1 MSTQTLPQEVVVD
14 AVKGEV
20 YAIDRDGNIRIVGHG
35 ETLMPGEVII
45 TINGA
50 SIDVIANG
58 SLFLVDEN
66 CFACIPEPKLG
77 QEDLDVVTAE
87 IEGKVS
93 VDPTVATDFDADDV
107 AAIQQAILE
116 GADPTAILEATAAG
130 PAAAGGASGSAN
142 AGFVTIEYNNPEVLA
157 STFFETTASFDNTDL
172 NDDLNG
178 FDITILADGGQSL
191 SSELT
196 EGSISLS
203 SYPQSI
209 TSQVIVDAADL
220 PLEPN
225 SFVPEPTSLALLLE
239 ELSTDITSGGESVSF
254 VFSAEQNAIIGTQDG
269 QDVIRID
276 IEAISAGRDVQ
287 LEVVTTISQGIDHVP
302 SVADGLVSFDNDQ
315 IQIAFDIIGS
325 DIGGNSILSPVD
337 IVTTIADGDD
347 PSVQNITIEN
357 VESSSALIEGRFID
371 IGSDQIATATFDQ
384 ESLAQFDGLLS
395 DSLTTIASLSDDG
408 SRITL
413 SIADTNDVVLTISLN
428 TDGTYQ
434 FEQFK
439 PLQHDGQTEEILL
452 TLPTT
457 TVDFDQDVETSTFT
471 IKIIDDQLD
480 IVDVDALRVDENDI
494 SNVGSEQD
502 APAFAMGQI
511 TISQDSDGAAQYRL
525 DGSSNPVDGL
535 TSHGAVIALLESDN
549 PDGGFT
555 YTATAN
561 GETVF
566 TFVVNRDGTYNF
578 TLQGPID
585 HAIDSDELTIN
596 FPVVVT
602 DFDGDTA
609 VATIPVTIDD
619 DTPTIS
625 GVEALLV
632 DEDDI
637 LLIGSEQND
646 SATVQG
652 KFTTVA
658 GSDGVASYELSD
670 AVSPVQ
676 GLTSQ
681 GDAVTL
687 EGSLNAD
694 GSYTY
699 SATAN
704 GASVFEL
711 TLQVNGEYT
720 FTLQGPIDHAEGSDS
735 LQLNFPIVATD
746 LDGDTTT
753 STIPVTIV
761 DDKPSITSVVALEVD
776 EDGLNTA
783 SPNTLIAEGKFTTTQ
798 GSDKVISYQLEV
810 GSDPVSGL
818 TSQGQPIT
826 LTEVSNSDGSFT
838 YIATANGNQVFT
850 LNVSPDGSYN
860 FKLESQIDHE
870 PDSGRLTIEFPI
882 VATDFDGDTTTA
894 IIPVQIIDDAPI
906 IDDVIP
912 LNVNEDDLP
921 NIGSDENESV
931 YVEGRFTTDQG
942 ADRVVSY
949 QLDSS
954 TNPVDG
960 LTSQG
965 NVVTLQESENQDGS
979 FTYIATADGNP
990 VFTMNVNID
999 GSYDFKLEG
1008 PIDHPLGSDGLT
1020 LDFSIIATDFDGD
1033 TTTATI
1039 PVTISDDKPAL
1050 DGLIDGSVTKVDEDD
1065 IQAIGS
1071 EGSSQLNS
1079 VKGNFNAIDGS
1090 DGIVEYQVTDLDSPV
1105 KDLTSGGQ
1113 DLVLVEVSNSN
1124 GVAVYE
1130 ARIDG
1135 TTMPV
1140 FRITLDASDDS
1151 YQFDLLAPLDHAI
1164 ADGENELVINLPIQ
1178 ATDYDGDES
1187 NVQTLPITVVD
1198 DVPTISGVTPNSE
1211 LTVDEDDLPK
1221 GSDEA
1226 SPQDTLIG
1234 GTLDITEGADQV
1246 VSIQLNNL
1254 ESPVKGLTSGGDAI
1268 ALILTSSSG
1277 GVNVYQ
1283 GVAGTPQA
1291 VIFELTLDARDN
1303 SYQFD
1308 LKKPLDHPDGDTE
1321 NQIILELPV
1330 TATDKDGDESPE
1342 YSLAIKVVDDIPVV
1356 TSIDTLEVNEDDL
1369 SQGSDPSKE
1378 PRVDSGQFDVTS
1390 ADGIDSFELD
1400 LTPGKIPTLT
1410 SGGDEVSI
1418 TLDTSAS
1425 SATSLVYVGETAG
1438 GETIFTLTLH
1448 QDGRYDFELSGP
1460 LDHAVGSDEI
1470 LLNLPIIITDGDKD
1484 AISATLPVKIADD
1497 KPALDGLIDGSV
1509 TKIDEDDIQTIG
1521 SEGSSQI
1528 NSVKGNFNAIDGSD
1542 GIVEY
1547 QVTDLDSPVK
1557 DLTSGGQDLVLVEVS
1572 NSNGVAVYEARIDGT
1587 TMPVFRITLDASDDS
1602 YQFDLLAPLDHAIA
1616 DGENELVI
1624 NLPIQATDYDG
1635 DESNVQTLPITVVDD
1650 VPTISGVTPNS
1661 ELTVDEDDLPKG
1673 SDEASPQDTLIGGT
1687 LDITEGADQ
1696 VVSIQLNNLESPVK
1710 GLTSGGDAIALIL
1723 TSSSGGVNVYQG
1735 VAGTPQAV
1743 IFELTLDARDNSY
1756 QFDLK
1761 KPLDHP
1767 DGDTENQIILE
1778 LPVTATDKDGD
1789 ESPEYSLAIKV
1800 VDDIPVVTSI
1810 DTLEVNEDDLSQ
1822 GSDPSKEPRVDSGQ
1836 FDVTSA
1842 DGIDS
1847 FELDLT
1853 PGKIPTLT
1861 SGGDE
1866 VSIALDSSVSS
1877 ATSLVYVGET
1887 AGGET
1892 IFTLTLHQDGRYD
1905 FELSGPLDHAAGSDE
1920 ILLNLPII
1928 ITDGDKDAI
1937 SATLPVKIA
1946 DDKPALDGLIDG
1958 SVTKIDEDDIQ
1969 TIGSEGS
1976 SQINSV
1982 KGNFNAIDGSDGI
1995 VEYQVTDLGAPVK
2008 DLTSAGQDLVLVEV
2022 SNSNGVSIYEARIDG
2037 TTTPV
2042 FRITLDASD
2051 DSYQFDLLAPLDHPT
2066 ANGENELVINL
2077 PIQATDYD
2085 GDVSNVQTLPITVVD
2100 DIPVV
2105 TSIDTLEVNED
2116 DLSQGSDP
2124 SKDPRVD
2131 SGQFDVTSADGID
2144 SFELDLT
2151 PGKIPTLTSGG
2162 DEVSI
2167 TLDTSASSAT
2177 SLVYVGETAGGETI
2191 FTLTLHQDGR
2201 YDFELSGP
2209 LDHAAGSDEILLNL
2223 PIIITDGD
2231 KDAITATLPV
2241 KIADD
2246 KPALDGLIDGSVT
2259 KIDEDD
2265 IQTIGSEGSSQLNS
2279 IKGNF
2284 NAIDGSD
2291 GIVEYQVTDLDS
2303 PVKDLTS
2310 GGQDLVLV
2318 EVSNSN
2324 GVSVYEA
2331 RIDGTTMP
2339 VFRITLDA
2347 SDDSYQFDLLAPLD
2361 HATADGENELVINLP
2376 IQATD
2381 YDGDVSNVQTLPITV
2396 VDDVP
2401 TISGVTPS
2409 SELTVDEDD
2418 LPKGSDEA
2426 SPQDTLIGGTLDITE
2441 GADQVVSIQLNNLES
2456 PVKGLTSGGDAI
2468 TLILASSSG
2477 GVNVYQGVAGTQ
2489 QQVVFELT
2497 LDARDNSYQFD
2508 LKKPLEHPDGDTENQ
2523 IILEL
2528 PVTAMDKDGDESPE
2542 YSLAIKVVDD
2552 IPVVTSIDT
2561 LEVNEDDLSQGSDP
2575 SKEPRI
2581 DSGQFDVTSADGID
2595 SFELDLTPG
2604 KIPTLTS
2611 GGDEVSIT
2619 LDTSASSATSLVY
2632 IGETAGGE
2640 TIFTLTLHQDGRYD
2654 FELSGPLDHAVGSDE
2669 ILLNLPIIITDGDKD
2684 AITAT
2689 LPVKIADDKPALDG
2703 LIDGSVTKI
2712 DEDDIQTIG
2721 SEGSS
2726 QLNSVKGNFNAIDGS
2741 DGIVEYQITDLDS
2754 AVKDLTSGGQDL
2766 VLVEV
2771 SNSNGVAIYEARI
2784 DGTATPVFRI
2794 TLDAS
2799 DDSYQFDLLAPLDHA
2814 IADGENEL
2822 VINLPIQA
2830 TDYDGDVSNVQ
2841 TLPITVVD
2849 DLPALIKVD
2858 DSSTTII
2865 DEDDLK
2871 VGSDTTGP
2879 RSISGSFDV
2888 IDGADQI
2895 THYQVADLDAAVS
2908 GLQSNKQDIELKE
2921 VSSNGGVTIYEA
2933 VIVGTS
2939 TQVFTLTLDANNDTY
2954 QFDLIRPVDH
2964 ASGGAQNRLTIDIPI
2979 SATDYDGDTTTSVD
2993 LPITIVDDVP
3003 EIKSADTL
3011 FLDEDDLPNGSEV
3024 LKDSL
3029 EATGNFDTEQG
3040 ADTVASYQL
3049 TLSSQPIPGIT
3060 SEGQSV
3066 TLVQTD
3072 VTNNNYTYQGKTPD
3086 GKAVFTVLLNSDG
3099 SYKFTL
3105 NGVLD
3110 HGTQGEDELTVN
3122 LPVFATDV
3130 DGDVSSITLPVV
3142 ITDDV
3147 PTIHNNAISVVE
3159 GKGSSTIQLF
3169 LDPTDNDLDYG
3180 ADGAEITSFTAEP
3193 SDVYFVV
3200 NGANVA
3206 EVELNGSDKVVSVY
3220 KMLDGVD
3227 TEIGRLTVKTD
3238 GSVRFRAN
3246 DDLDHSEA
3254 DPINFTLKVTATDG
3268 DKDIS
3273 TSDVDISITD
3283 RDGKIQTANVLTFE
3297 DRGRDGVI
3305 AGIDAANPEDNLSTL
3320 DVRPANVNLV
3330 VDLNDV
3336 DRNETLGDITILKA
3350 NTHNGTFYY
3359 RDGDGKFVELVPTNN
3374 KIVLDASNVDQTVNG
3389 ELVTLNN
3396 LFFIPERHFST
3407 DEDGFSPRIQVEI
3420 LNNGTVDHVIGG
3432 RLNIQVDSIADIATW
3447 KTTSTFDYVVDED
3460 DQNVSLSIEAETQD
3474 TSDPETIVY
3483 ELVFTGGESNASL
3496 VYSDGT
3502 PLQQENGKYFV
3513 DANRIGDV
3521 EVDPIDNFSGSITL
3535 NITAITT
3542 ERENALSGKQ
3552 TVRSETQEIVI
3563 DVQPV
3568 ADEGAFSVNRIN
3580 IFEDNARTQ
3589 NTIEPVSDHD
3599 PLLLNEV
3606 INMKPSSDVDGSE
3619 TLFVR
3624 ISNFSDDG
3632 VTLVWLDTANPSQIN
3647 TVTDSSG
3654 NVLYYE
3660 IPESHLADV
3669 EVLPPLHSNEDFT
3682 FDVEGIIKDNATLSS
3697 GPDQDVLSL
3706 GTKTVNVAVK
3716 GVADIPDIILIDQN
3730 NDWQIFSDATGAG
3743 IETTIPENGAATL
3756 SFSVVSGE
3764 FKDAPLDGSESLTVI
3779 LSNIPNGVNVVD
3791 ADGDSVDLTFVGYDS
3806 KGEPIYEANI
3816 TGRNFNS
3823 GIQIIP
3829 TESST
3834 ENIHITGTLIV
3845 TENDGHT
3852 RIVDRE
3858 IRIKV
3863 EPVIDA
3869 QDNYV
3874 VTSEGN
3880 EDTRINIDWEPSAT
3894 QSPDADEFYAALTIS
3909 GFPPGSTVYVDG
3921 SAQLLTGNSL
3931 TLTPLPN
3938 ESEQDFS
3945 ARVTQT
3951 GYIQVQLEENSST
3964 DFDLLTQ
3971 VTVKEVDAEYVDAVN
3986 PGEGIVSSVI
3996 NGTVKVQVNPVVENE
4011 NLSGDVSTQTRLLV
4025 EEADGTVTNFIRSTD
4040 LGNIDFT
4047 INTSDGGHTG
4057 ANIIK
4062 YQEFDLS
4069 SKEVVTQLVVQFN
4082 NVDPD
4087 ILDQLIIIGA
4097 SNEGNGR
4104 WTITDENN
4112 FTILAP
4118 AGLDLTPDV
4127 DTDDTGYSQIGLTI
4141 YAQVNDLGE
4150 DTVEKDAT
4158 QRRETEI
4165 TLEFPTKIEPK
4176 DSVAAEIKIDPDVQ
4190 IDGHEDNAIS
4200 FGSQLASKAST
4211 FNSDG
4216 VEDVLTVVIKPSD
4229 AGLLP
4234 GLTISGANVDFVDGV
4249 YVFQAKIDASGNIT
4263 GLDGLT
4269 LKVAQDWAGDFELPV
4284 LFVTTDTLSGDEKSF
4299 KENIPVQILPVADV
4313 PDSSPDQPLDN
4324 NVTPNVTLDIK
4335 GTLGLDSDKQPVND
4349 LNNDVPTD
4357 DGIGYEDGL
4366 IQLDLSVDFA
4376 DVRNS
4381 SGAGRETLTSIKLT
4395 LADTALGEFVHPDG
4409 TTIGTSIEFTAA
4421 EIAAGALD
4429 NVLFKPKENYPIG
4442 AGKIRSRLMS
4452 RVKLPILRLLIKR
4465 HWHQVLII
4473 KMYVHLPMTSRLK

>member
-1 MSTQTLPQEVVVD
+1 M
-14 AVKGEV
+14 
-20 YAIDRDGNIRIVGHG
+20 
-35 ETLMPGEVII
+35 
-45 TINGA
+45 
-50 SIDVIANG
+50 
-58 SLFLVDEN
+58 
-66 CFACIPEPKLG
+66 FA
-77 QEDLDVVTAE
+77 
-87 IEGKVS
+87 
-93 VDPTVATDFDADDV
+93 F
-107 AAIQQAILE
+107 
-116 GADPTAILEATAAG
+116 
-130 PAAAGGASGSAN
+130 
-142 AGFVTIEYNNPEVLA
+142 
-157 STFFETTASFDNTDL
+157 NT
-172 NDDLNG
+172 
-178 FDITILADGGQSL
+178 
-191 SSELT
+191 
-196 EGSISLS
+196 
-203 SYPQSI
+203 
-209 TSQVIVDAADL
+209 
-220 PLEPN
+220 
-225 SFVPEPTSLALLLE
+225 
-239 ELSTDITSGGESVSF
+239 
-254 VFSAEQNAIIGTQDG
+254 
-269 QDVIRID
+269 
-276 IEAISAGRDVQ
+276 
-287 LEVVTTISQGIDHVP
+287 VP
-302 SVADGLVSFDNDQ
+302 SGQ
-315 IQIAFDIIGS
+315 
-325 DIGGNSILSPVD
+325 LS
-337 IVTTIADGDD
+337 
-347 PSVQNITIEN
+347 E
-357 VESSSALIEGRFID
+357 
-371 IGSDQIATATFDQ
+371 
-384 ESLAQFDGLLS
+384 
-395 DSLTTIASLSDDG
+395 
-408 SRITL
+408 
-413 SIADTNDVVLTISLN
+413 
-428 TDGTYQ
+428 
-434 FEQFK
+434 
-439 PLQHDGQTEEILL
+439 
-452 TLPTT
+452 
-457 TVDFDQDVETSTFT
+457 
-471 IKIIDDQLD
+471 
-480 IVDVDALRVDENDI
+480 
-494 SNVGSEQD
+494 
-502 APAFAMGQI
+502 
-511 TISQDSDGAAQYRL
+511 
-525 DGSSNPVDGL
+525 
-535 TSHGAVIALLESDN
+535 
-549 PDGGFT
+549 
-555 YTATAN
+555 
-561 GETVF
+561 
-566 TFVVNRDGTYNF
+566 
-578 TLQGPID
+578 
-585 HAIDSDELTIN
+585 
-596 FPVVVT
+596 
-602 DFDGDTA
+602 
-609 VATIPVTIDD
+609 
-619 DTPTIS
+619 
-625 GVEALLV
+625 
-632 DEDDI
+632 
-637 LLIGSEQND
+637 
-646 SATVQG
+646 
-652 KFTTVA
+652 
-658 GSDGVASYELSD
+658 
-670 AVSPVQ
+670 
-676 GLTSQ
+676 
-681 GDAVTL
+681 
-687 EGSLNAD
+687 
-694 GSYTY
+694 
-699 SATAN
+699 
-704 GASVFEL
+704 
-711 TLQVNGEYT
+711 
-720 FTLQGPIDHAEGSDS
+720 
-735 LQLNFPIVATD
+735 
-746 LDGDTTT
+746 
-753 STIPVTIV
+753 
-761 DDKPSITSVVALEVD
+761 
-776 EDGLNTA
+776 
-783 SPNTLIAEGKFTTTQ
+783 
-798 GSDKVISYQLEV
+798 
-810 GSDPVSGL
+810 
-818 TSQGQPIT
+818 
-826 LTEVSNSDGSFT
+826 
-838 YIATANGNQVFT
+838 
-850 LNVSPDGSYN
+850 
-860 FKLESQIDHE
+860 
-870 PDSGRLTIEFPI
+870 
-882 VATDFDGDTTTA
+882 
-894 IIPVQIIDDAPI
+894 
-906 IDDVIP
+906 
-912 LNVNEDDLP
+912 
-921 NIGSDENESV
+921 
-931 YVEGRFTTDQG
+931 
-942 ADRVVSY
+942 
-949 QLDSS
+949 
-954 TNPVDG
+954 
-960 LTSQG
+960 
-965 NVVTLQESENQDGS
+965 
-979 FTYIATADGNP
+979 
-990 VFTMNVNID
+990 
-999 GSYDFKLEG
+999 
-1008 PIDHPLGSDGLT
+1008 
-1020 LDFSIIATDFDGD
+1020 
-1033 TTTATI
+1033 
-1039 PVTISDDKPAL
+1039 
-1050 DGLIDGSVTKVDEDD
+1050 
-1065 IQAIGS
+1065 
-1071 EGSSQLNS
+1071 
-1079 VKGNFNAIDGS
+1079 
-1090 DGIVEYQVTDLDSPV
+1090 
-1105 KDLTSGGQ
+1105 

-1130 ARIDG
+1130 AIIDG
-1135 TTMPV
+1135 TTTPV

-1151 YQFDLLAPLDHAI
+1151 YQFDLLAPLDHAT

-1178 ATDYDGDES
+1178 ATDFDGDVS

-1198 DVPTISGVTPNSE
+1198 DVPTIGGVTPSSE

-1283 GVAGTPQA
+1283 GVAGTPQQ
-1291 VIFELTLDARDN
+1291 VVFELTFDARDN

-1308 LKKPLDHPDGDTE
+1308 LKEPLDHPDGDTE
-1321 NQIILELPV
+1321 NQITLELPV

-1378 PRVDSGQFDVTS
+1378 PRVDSGQFDITS

-1425 SATSLVYVGETAG
+1425 SV
-1438 GETIFTLTLH
+1438 
-1448 QDGRYDFELSGP
+1448 
-1460 LDHAVGSDEI
+1460 
-1470 LLNLPIIITDGDKD
+1470 
-1484 AISATLPVKIADD
+1484 
-1497 KPALDGLIDGSV
+1497 
-1509 TKIDEDDIQTIG
+1509 
-1521 SEGSSQI
+1521 
-1528 NSVKGNFNAIDGSD
+1528 
-1542 GIVEY
+1542 
-1547 QVTDLDSPVK
+1547 
-1557 DLTSGGQDLVLVEVS
+1557 
-1572 NSNGVAVYEARIDGT
+1572 
-1587 TMPVFRITLDASDDS
+1587 
-1602 YQFDLLAPLDHAIA
+1602 
-1616 DGENELVI
+1616 
-1624 NLPIQATDYDG
+1624 
-1635 DESNVQTLPITVVDD
+1635 
-1650 VPTISGVTPNS
+1650 
-1661 ELTVDEDDLPKG
+1661 
-1673 SDEASPQDTLIGGT
+1673 
-1687 LDITEGADQ
+1687 
-1696 VVSIQLNNLESPVK
+1696 
-1710 GLTSGGDAIALIL
+1710 
-1723 TSSSGGVNVYQG
+1723 
-1735 VAGTPQAV
+1735 
-1743 IFELTLDARDNSY
+1743 
-1756 QFDLK
+1756 
-1761 KPLDHP
+1761 
-1767 DGDTENQIILE
+1767 
-1778 LPVTATDKDGD
+1778 
-1789 ESPEYSLAIKV
+1789 
-1800 VDDIPVVTSI
+1800 
-1810 DTLEVNEDDLSQ
+1810 
-1822 GSDPSKEPRVDSGQ
+1822 
-1836 FDVTSA
+1836 
-1842 DGIDS
+1842 
-1847 FELDLT
+1847 
-1853 PGKIPTLT
+1853 
-1861 SGGDE
+1861 
-1866 VSIALDSSVSS
+1866 
-1877 ATSLVYVGET
+1877 
-1887 AGGET
+1887 
-1892 IFTLTLHQDGRYD
+1892 
-1905 FELSGPLDHAAGSDE
+1905 
-1920 ILLNLPII
+1920 
-1928 ITDGDKDAI
+1928 
-1937 SATLPVKIA
+1937 
-1946 DDKPALDGLIDG
+1946 
-1958 SVTKIDEDDIQ
+1958 
-1969 TIGSEGS
+1969 
-1976 SQINSV
+1976 
-1982 KGNFNAIDGSDGI
+1982 
-1995 VEYQVTDLGAPVK
+1995 
-2008 DLTSAGQDLVLVEV
+2008 
-2022 SNSNGVSIYEARIDG
+2022 
-2037 TTTPV
+2037 
-2042 FRITLDASD
+2042 
-2051 DSYQFDLLAPLDHPT
+2051 
-2066 ANGENELVINL
+2066 
-2077 PIQATDYD
+2077 
-2085 GDVSNVQTLPITVVD
+2085 
-2100 DIPVV
+2100 
-2105 TSIDTLEVNED
+2105 
-2116 DLSQGSDP
+2116 
-2124 SKDPRVD
+2124 
-2131 SGQFDVTSADGID
+2131 
-2144 SFELDLT
+2144 
-2151 PGKIPTLTSGG
+2151 
-2162 DEVSI
+2162 
-2167 TLDTSASSAT
+2167 
-2177 SLVYVGETAGGETI
+2177 
-2191 FTLTLHQDGR
+2191 
-2201 YDFELSGP
+2201 
-2209 LDHAAGSDEILLNL
+2209 
-2223 PIIITDGD
+2223 
-2231 KDAITATLPV
+2231 
-2241 KIADD
+2241 
-2246 KPALDGLIDGSVT
+2246 
-2259 KIDEDD
+2259 
-2265 IQTIGSEGSSQLNS
+2265 
-2279 IKGNF
+2279 
-2284 NAIDGSD
+2284 
-2291 GIVEYQVTDLDS
+2291 
-2303 PVKDLTS
+2303 
-2310 GGQDLVLV
+2310 
-2318 EVSNSN
+2318 
-2324 GVSVYEA
+2324 
-2331 RIDGTTMP
+2331 
-2339 VFRITLDA
+2339 
-2347 SDDSYQFDLLAPLD
+2347 
-2361 HATADGENELVINLP
+2361 
-2376 IQATD
+2376 
-2381 YDGDVSNVQTLPITV
+2381 
-2396 VDDVP
+2396 
-2401 TISGVTPS
+2401 
-2409 SELTVDEDD
+2409 
-2418 LPKGSDEA
+2418 
-2426 SPQDTLIGGTLDITE
+2426 
-2441 GADQVVSIQLNNLES
+2441 
-2456 PVKGLTSGGDAI
+2456 
-2468 TLILASSSG
+2468 
-2477 GVNVYQGVAGTQ
+2477 
-2489 QQVVFELT
+2489 
-2497 LDARDNSYQFD
+2497 
-2508 LKKPLEHPDGDTENQ
+2508 
-2523 IILEL
+2523 
-2528 PVTAMDKDGDESPE
+2528 
-2542 YSLAIKVVDD
+2542 
-2552 IPVVTSIDT
+2552 
-2561 LEVNEDDLSQGSDP
+2561 
-2575 SKEPRI
+2575 
-2581 DSGQFDVTSADGID
+2581 
-2595 SFELDLTPG
+2595 
-2604 KIPTLTS
+2604 
-2611 GGDEVSIT
+2611 
-2619 LDTSASSATSLVY
+2619 TSLVY

-2741 DGIVEYQITDLDS
+2741 DGIVEYQVTDLDS
-2754 AVKDLTSGGQDL
+2754 PVKDLTSGGQDL

-2771 SNSNGVAIYEARI
+2771 SNSNGVSVYEARI
-2784 DGTATPVFRI
+2784 DGTTMPVFRI

-2830 TDYDGDVSNVQ
+2830 TDFDGDVSNVQ

-2849 DLPALIKVD
+2849 DLPALVKVD

-2879 RSISGSFDV
+2879 RFISGSFDV

-2954 QFDLIRPVDH
+2954 RFDLIRPVDH
-2964 ASGGAQNRLTIDIPI
+2964 ASGGEQNRLTIDIPI

-3049 TLSSQPIPGIT
+3049 TLSSQPMPGIT

-3105 NGVLD
+3105 NGAID

-3130 DGDVSSITLPVV
+3130 DGDVSTITLPVV

-3147 PTIHNNAISVVE
+3147 PTIHNHAINVVE

-3200 NGANVA
+3200 NGVNVA
-3206 EVELNGSDKVVSVY
+3206 EVELNGSDKVVSVH
-3220 KMLDGVD
+3220 KTLDGVD
-3227 TEIGRLTVKTD
+3227 TEIGRLTVNTD

-3268 DKDIS
+3268 DQDTS
-3273 TSDVDISITD
+3273 SSDVDISITD

-3396 LFFIPERHFST
+3396 LFFIPDRHFST

-3552 TVRSETQEIVI
+3552 TARSETQEIVI

-3589 NTIEPVSDHD
+3589 NTIDPVSDHD

-4025 EEADGTVTNFIRSTD
+4025 EEADGTVTNVIRSTD

-4047 INTSDGGHTG
+4047 INTPDGGQTG

-4150 DTVEKDAT
+4150 DAVEKDAT

-4190 IDGHEDNAIS
+4190 IDGHEDNTIS

-4229 AGLLP
+4229 AGLPP

-4284 LFVTTDTLSGDEKSF
+4284 LFVTTDTLSGDENLSL
-4299 KENIPVQILPVADV
+4299 ESIPVQILPVADV
-4313 PDSSPDQPLDN
+4313 PDSSPDQPLDK

-4357 DGIGYEDGL
+4357 DGVGYEDGL
-4366 IQLDLSVDFA
+4366 IQLDLNVDFA

-4429 NVLFKPKENYPIG
+4429 NVLFKPKENYPVGGGQNTVTINVEGEITDTAVINQTTLAPGVDNKDVRTFTDDVTFEITPVVDSITISGADITKPIVVTGDEDSLISLVESGKGVTISLNDNDGSEEFVSLKLTDIPPDFIVQSNSSDYTVKNNGGGEWSIQLKDPSQTSIDLSAIEIQPPKNFSGEAKIGITVFTQEELLKAPTMHTSDLTIVVNPIGDIVDVNPDTQVSGNEGDNIDININGVVVDNRESIGDGADYQENEPETLRIEVSNVPDG
-4442 AGKIRSRLMS
+4442 AGLSLTDGTAFVDQGNGIFVLEIAAQDIDKVVFNSGDRNDNSWSGNLEFKVHTIDTGLDGSQSVGPEQQFTVNVDVAAVNDRPEFTDVIDIKTKEDESIVLNNFKIADVDAELDDPTAEYTIDVSVTHGILNVDATILSTFGLTVQGNGTDSVQLEGTLTNLNDAIANGVIEFKPEANFFGDVPVDISVDDQGNKGLVITGVDDTLNTNNGRFIVEVTSENDAPETTPVTLPSIEEDRGVLEIS
-4452 RVKLPILRLLIKR
+4452 QSDLLKNATDVESDNLVVSDVKLADPTIGSLDFNSATGLWEFTPAENYFGPVELTYVITDDGETDGSSDPKNVSGSASFVVEATNDAPEISANSVTDVIDESDGQKVTGISVSDVDFSGTQANDSMTVSLSVSDGDIRVEIPTGIGVTVGPGVPGQVILMGTPDAINSVLNATDSAQGLFIDAGDVGSDSITLSVRAEDNGVYYENASGTKLEAAQDFVINVTPVADAPTLMIDPKFNFIRQITASQTASNQGLAIVGIMAALTDSSEVLSLELTGVPDGATVTSSEPTSNISFDGTKWIVPADEIDSLRIEGADVGTHDITLTAVSTESNGDEAESTPLNISLEVTLDGDNIDQSSESEDSYLLGDDSGISLLGGAGDD
-4465 HWHQVLII
+4465 VIIGGDGDDILIGGLGSDI
-4473 KMYVHLPMTSRLK
+4473 LTGGDGNDTFKWTQDSVDSGAVDTITDFTVNEDTVDLRDVISELNNTDIQMEDLLDHIHADYDSSTQAVSLNITTDANVQQTIVIEHLGDSLDFSGMSSSDIVESLLNNNVINNG